1 MITLEKVSFTYRS
14 GQRALQDVDLNIE
27 GGDFIAIMGE
37 NGAGK
42 TTLAKHLNG
51 LLKPSQG
58 RVLVDGEDT
67 RKVSVAKLSRKVG
80 LVFQNPD
87 HLLFSETVKDEVAFG
102 LKNFGFTSE
111 VVHKQVV
118 RTLEALGLSE
128 YAESSPFLLS
138 GGERK
143 RVALA
148 AILATEPD
156 YLILDEPTIGQDY
169 QQKERLR
176 NFILQLYSQ
185 GKAVVMI
192 THDVEFVAESNPKV
206 ILLSQGRIVARRWS
220 LSLRAGV
227 FLSALIFVVN
237 LFTGSYLSA
246 IALTLRFLVLLTSFS
261 LFFMTTSP
269 DDLGLALDRIGA
281 VRWLSRRWLG
291 YPNAL
296 SFTFTTAVRLVPTLA
311 VDAQTVVDA
320 QRSRGLEL
328 DKGNLLKRLRN
339 YIPILI
345 PLLLIAIRRSLELAE
360 ALESRGFPGKEGR
373 TSLFQLKLRP
383 VDYAIIAVSLA
394 IIGISF
400 WVYFHYK
407 IPVL

>member
-1 MITLEKVSFTYRS
+1 VS
-14 GQRALQDVDLNIE
+14 L
-27 GGDFIAIMGE
+27 
-37 NGAGK
+37 
-42 TTLAKHLNG
+42 
-51 LLKPSQG
+51 
-58 RVLVDGEDT
+58 
-67 RKVSVAKLSRKVG
+67 
-80 LVFQNPD
+80 
-87 HLLFSETVKDEVAFG
+87 
-102 LKNFGFTSE
+102 
-111 VVHKQVV
+111 
-118 RTLEALGLSE
+118 RTLEGFKFSTLKTPVHLLDPRTKFLIVIAVLVPALLF
-128 YAESSPFLLS
+128 AN
-138 GGERK
+138 
-143 RVALA
+143 
-148 AILATEPD
+148 I
-156 YLILDEPTIGQDY
+156 I
-169 QQKERLR
+169 
-176 NFILQLYSQ
+176 
-185 GKAVVMI
+185 VMI
-192 THDVEFVAESNPKV
+192 AL
-206 ILLSQGRIVARRWS
+206 LLSQLPLLFAGKVARRWA

-227 FLSALIFVVN
+227 FLSGLIFVVN

-328 DKGNLLKRLRN
+328 DKGNLLKRVRN

-373 TSLFQLKLRP
+373 TSLFQLKLRQG
-383 VDYAIIAVSLA
+383 DYAIIALSLVTIA
-394 IIGISF
+394 ISF